1 MTLLYRLEEVPAMQ
15 NPNPF
20 ETGSAAVDKMS
31 RLQISGNVIPV
42 TWYKTIRK
50 ETGKPNLNAIIILA
64 DVVYWYRPSEI
75 RDESTG
81 QLVGLKKKFHSDILQ
96 RSYQQIADQFGIS
109 KRDATNAVI
118 ELEKMGVIRR
128 VFRTLEIGGQLVPNI
143 LFLDL
148 DVEVLERLTYPE
160 QVERCETRQ
169 ERIRCPP
176 KKREVSP
183 KLGRGVT
190 EISETVSP
198 HYVGGVPN
206 IRETNTKSTYIEYQ
220 TQIPITAYQEAETR
234 VKQQIAYDA
243 LKNDYPY
250 DGRIDEIVGIMTDVM
265 TSDAK
270 TIRVNKENKPAEV
283 VKAQF
288 AKLDMQHITYVL
300 KCMEEVSTK
309 ARNIRAVLLTA
320 LYNSVN
326 TISNYYTNM
335 VQYHLTH
342 GVDKEVDE

>member
-1 MTLLYRLEEVPAMQ
+1 MQ

-20 ETGSAAVDKMS
+20 ETGSSAVDKMS

-128 VFRTLEIGGQLVPNI
+128 VFRTLEIGGQLVSNV

-148 DVEVLERLTYPE
+148 DVEVLECLTYPE
-160 QVERCETRQ
+160 QSEGGKTSQ
-169 ERIRCPP
+169 EKIRYPP
-176 KKREVSP
+176 GKREVSP
-183 KLGRGVT
+183 KWGRGVT
-190 EISETVSP
+190 EMSEMVSP

-206 IRETNTKSTYIEYQ
+206 ISETNTKSSYLEYKTQTSIMTYQ
-220 TQIPITAYQEAETR
+220 GAENR

-243 LKNDYPY
+243 LKIDYPY

-265 TSDAK
+265 TSNAM

-288 AKLDMQHITYVL
+288 ARLDMQHIEYVL
-300 KCMEEVSTK
+300 KCMEEVCTK

-326 TISNYYTNM
+326 TISSYYTNM
-335 VQYHLTH
+335 VQYHLIH
-342 GVDKEVDE
+342 GVEKEVDE

>member
-1 MTLLYRLEEVPAMQ
+1 MQ

-20 ETGSAAVDKMS
+20 DTGSAAVDKMS

-128 VFRTLEIGGQLVPNI
+128 VFRTLEIGGQLVPNV
-143 LFLDL
+143 LFLEL
-148 DVEVLERLTYPE
+148 DVGVLERLTYPE
-160 QVERCETRQ
+160 QVKGDEASQ
-169 ERIRCPP
+169 EKIRCPP

-183 KLGRGVT
+183 KWGRGVT

-198 HYVGGVPN
+198 QSAGGVPN
-206 IRETNTKSTYIEYQ
+206 ISETNTKSTDIEYNTQ
-220 TQIPITAYQEAETR
+220 TSIRTYQEAEKK

-243 LKNDYPY
+243 LRTDYPY

-265 TSDAK
+265 TSNAM

-288 AKLDMQHITYVL
+288 VRLEMQHIEYVL
-300 KCMEEVSTK
+300 KCMEEVGTK

-326 TISNYYTNM
+326 TISSYYTNI

-342 GVDKEVDE
+342 GGEEEVGE